1 MEAWVAGQATRT
13 LAAKLNDLFATKKRP
28 DGKEY
33 SNEQVAEFIVAGG
46 YARTASQSYIW
57 GLRNG
62 TKTNPTKSYLEGL
75 AAFFEVPV
83 AYFFD
88 DDNELVRQV
97 DQQLEALKA
106 ERARM
111 ASLSGDEEIQL
122 LAMRAG
128 QLSPERLKLVKDMLE
143 LVYQQE
149 RAERPTPPDGGL
161 PGV

>member
-1 MEAWVAGQATRT
+1 MGGQATRT

-33 SNEQVAEFIVAGG
+33 SNEQVAAAIIAGG
-46 YARTASQSYIW
+46 YVKTASQSYIW

-62 TKTNPTKSYLEGL
+62 TKNNPTKGYLEGL

-88 DDNELVRQV
+88 DDVELVRQV

-128 QLSPERLKLVKDMLE
+128 QLSPERLKLVRDMLDV
-143 LVYQQE
+143 VYQQE
-149 RAERPTPPDGGL
+149 QAERRSPPDGGL
-161 PGV
+161 PND

>member
-1 MEAWVAGQATRT
+1 MAGQATRT

-33 SNEQVAEFIVAGG
+33 SNEQVAAAIIAGR
-46 YARTASQSYIW
+46 YVKTASQSYIW

-62 TKTNPTKSYLEGL
+62 TKDNPTKGYLQGL
-75 AAFFEVPV
+75 ASFFEVPV

-88 DDNELVRQV
+88 DDDELVQQV
-97 DQQLEALKA
+97 DQQLDALKA
-106 ERARM
+106 ERQRM

-122 LAMRAG
+122 LAMRAS

-149 RAERPTPPDGGL
+149 RAETPTPPDGGL
-161 PGV
+161 TDA